1 MGNTLQKLAQNQ
13 SEQESPVTESPVT
26 ESPDESFTCEICIEP
41 ILLPNKKFKNQ
52 NLCVH
57 PFCMDCMVKYISVKL
72 EDNVGNIPCPS
83 LSCENFLD
91 PISCRNLVGPQLFVR
106 WSDVLCESSVLGL
119 AHCYCPDRR
128 CSTLIL
134 DECGGNAKR
143 SKCPNCKMHFCFQC
157 KLPWHSG
164 FQCEESRELRDRNDV
179 VFGVVAEANK
189 WKRCPQCRHF
199 VELIEGCKIV
209 KCRCGASFCYNC
221 GKRVH
226 RHWCNCDSASVLCI
240 RVIHGFTI
248 IFILL
253 SIFFIFRNLNSISPK
268 K

>member
-1 MGNTLQKLAQNQ
+1 MGNTQQKLAQNQ
-13 SEQESPVTESPVT
+13 SEQESPVAES
-26 ESPDESFTCEICIEP
+26 SDESFTCEICIEP

-57 PFCMDCMVKYISVKL
+57 PFCIDCMMKYISVKL

-83 LSCENFLD
+83 LSCDKFLD

-128 CSTLIL
+128 CSVLIL

-164 FQCEESRELRDRNDV
+164 FQCDESRELRDRNDV

-226 RHWCNCDSASVLCI
+226 RHWCSCDSAAVLCI

-253 SIFFIFRNLNSISPK
+253 SIFFIFRNLNSILPK
-268 K
+268 N